1 MNPIK
6 GLLAYLKK
14 NAEEKQPRRGVLR
27 KMCFENMKEIY
38 RRTPLSKFKF
48 NKVAKQSNLLKSHF
62 GMGVLF

>member
-1 MNPIK
+1 M
-6 GLLAYLKK
+6 AQ
-14 NAEEKQPRRGVLR
+14 KQPRRGVLR
-27 KMCFENMKEIY
+27 KMYFENMKEIY